1 MNYPNDQEIDKID
14 RIIQGLIK
22 GDKSFDL
29 PKIKNQNFQD
39 KINIVE
45 EKWQNLKVGI
55 IAFRQGKITEQEL
68 LQLSEKFWNVT
79 NDATLAA
86 EYAALNNIKSLR
98 RLYIL
103 LFAINLVV
111 LSIIWKI
118 NKKISRN
125 IRDRIRAEISLKSS
139 EEKFQQLADNINEMF
154 WITDIN
160 LEKIIYVSP
169 GYEKIWGQT
178 CESLYLDINEWKN
191 SIYPEDLPIFKRV
204 LQNFLINQE
213 ETFDIE
219 YRILGFNN
227 QIYWIH
233 DRVFLIKNSQN
244 KAYRIAGIAEDI
256 TDTKNIEIS
265 LRQELKQT
273 QLLQT
278 IPNVDAVMGVLRK
291 TIVTELQSSL
301 VFLESCVIDIAYDEE
316 HKSR

>member
-219 YRILGFNN
+219 YRILGYNN

-278 IPNVDAVMGVLRK
+278 IPNKIRASLDIETILDNTANIREHPIFAEIKHYSRK
-291 TIVTELQSSL
+291 L
-301 VFLESCVIDIAYDEE
+301 IA
-316 HKSR
+316 K